1 MQSRMFCYA
10 RTMKQFKVVLVG
22 CGAMSK
28 EWIRVAQEIPNLELV
43 GLVDI
48 FEENARTRAAEF
60 NLEHLQI
67 GSSLSEMLERLKPDV
82 VFDCS
87 IPEAHY
93 SVALEAFKHGAH
105 VLGEKPLADSL
116 ARAVEMVNAA
126 RDSNL
131 VHSVMQNRRFDPN
144 ILAVK
149 QFLESEQIGTVTTVN
164 SDFFIGA
171 HFGGFRDSMAHVL
184 LLDMA
189 IHTFDQARFMT
200 GCDPVSVYCLEF
212 NPKDSWY
219 AQGSS
224 AHCIFEMTNGV
235 VFNYRGSWCS
245 EGFHTTWESDWRV
258 IGTRGTLRWDGGE
271 DLRAQIV
278 SETGGFLYEHTELK
292 LPKLEHQTPK
302 GHEGLIRDFI
312 RKLGQQKPQATPSS
326 DNIKSLAMVFAA
338 IESAETGKKVLVPW
352 D

>member
-1 MQSRMFCYA
+1 
-10 RTMKQFKVVLVG
+10 
-22 CGAMSK
+22 MSK
-28 EWIRVAQEIPNLELV
+28 EWLRVTLTIPNLELV
-43 GLVDI
+43 GLVDLY
-48 FEENARTRAAEF
+48 EENARTRASEF
-60 NLEHLQI
+60 NLENVQI
-67 GSSLSEMLERLKPDV
+67 GSSLSEMLERTKADV

-93 SVALEAFKHGAH
+93 GVALEAFKHGAH
-105 VLGEKPLADSL
+105 VLGEKPLADTL
-116 ARAVEMVNAA
+116 ARAIEMVNAA
-126 RDSNL
+126 KDSNL
-131 VHSVMQNRRFDPN
+131 THSVMQNRRYDPN
-144 ILAVK
+144 ILEVK
-149 QFLESEQIGTVTTVN
+149 QFLESGQIGAVTTIN

-171 HFGGFRDSMAHVL
+171 HFGGFRDSMTHVL

-200 GCDPVSVYCLEF
+200 GCDPVSVYCHEF

-224 AHCIFEMTNGV
+224 AHCIFEMMNGV

-258 IGTRGTLRWDGGE
+258 IGTRGTLHWDGGE
-271 DLRAQIV
+271 YKRAQII
-278 SETGGFLYEHTELK
+278 SETGGFLSKHTEIE
-292 LPKLEHQTPK
+292 LPKLEQQTIK

-312 RKLGQQKPQATPSS
+312 ANLEPQTTQTTPSS

-338 IESAETGKKVLVPW
+338 IESAETGKRVQVNW

>member
-1 MQSRMFCYA
+1 
-10 RTMKQFKVVLVG
+10 MKQFRAVLVG
-22 CGAMSK
+22 CGSMSK
-28 EWIRVAQEIPNLELV
+28 EWIRVALQIPNLELV

-48 FEENARTRAAEF
+48 FEQNARTRVAEF
-60 NLEHLQI
+60 NLKHVQI
-67 GSSLSEMLERLKPDV
+67 GSNLSEMLERLKPDV
-82 VFDCS
+82 VFDVS
-87 IPEAHY
+87 IPEAHH

-105 VLGEKPLADSL
+105 VLGEKPLANTL
-116 ARAVEMVNAA
+116 TRAIEMVNAA
-126 RDSNL
+126 KNANL
-131 VHSVMQNRRFDPN
+131 THSVMQNRQFDPN
-144 ILAVK
+144 ILQVK
-149 QFLESEQIGTVTTVN
+149 QFLESGQIGAVTTVN
-164 SDFFIGA
+164 ADFFIGA

-200 GCDPVSVYCLEF
+200 GYDPISVYCLEF

-224 AHCIFEMTNGV
+224 AHCIFEMTDGT

-245 EGFHTTWESDWRV
+245 EGFHTTWESDWRI

-271 DLRAQIV
+271 YQKAQIV
-278 SETGGFLYEHTELK
+278 NEAGGFLSKHTELEI
-292 LPKLEHQTPK
+292 PKLEQPIAK

-312 RKLGQQKPQATPSS
+312 VNLERQKPQATPSS

-338 IESAETGKKVLVPW
+338 IESTETGKRVDVRW
-352 D
+352 A

>member
-1 MQSRMFCYA
+1 
-10 RTMKQFKVVLVG
+10 MKQFRTVLVG

-28 EWIRVAQEIPNLELV
+28 EWIRVALQIPNLELV

-48 FEENARTRAAEF
+48 FEQNARTRAAEF
-60 NLEHLQI
+60 NLEHVQI
-67 GSSLSEMLERLKPDV
+67 GANLSEMLERTKADV

-93 SVALEAFKHGAH
+93 GVALEAFRHGAH

-116 ARAVEMVNAA
+116 TRAIEMVNAA
-126 RDSNL
+126 QEL
-131 VHSVMQNRRFDPN
+131 TLTHSVMQNRRFDPN
-144 ILAVK
+144 ILQVK
-149 QFLESEQIGTVTTVN
+149 QFLEAGQIGAVTTIN
-164 SDFFIGA
+164 ADFFIGA

-200 GCDPVSVYCLEF
+200 GCDPLNVYCLEF

-219 AQGSS
+219 AQASS

-271 DLRAQIV
+271 YQKAQIV
-278 SETGGFLYEHTELK
+278 SETGGFLSKHTEQK
-292 LPKLEHQTPK
+292 LPKLECQTVN
-302 GHEGLIRDFI
+302 GHEGLILDFI
-312 RKLGQQKPQATPSS
+312 AKLEQHTEQATPSS

-338 IESAETGKKVLVPW
+338 IESAKTGKRVQVRW
-352 D
+352 A

>member
-1 MQSRMFCYA
+1 
-10 RTMKQFKVVLVG
+10 MKQFKVVLVG

-28 EWIRVAQEIPNLELV
+28 EWIRVALEIPKLELV
-43 GLVDI
+43 GLVDL
-48 FEENARTRAAEF
+48 FPENARTRATEF
-60 NLEHLQI
+60 KLENVQI
-67 GSSLSEMLERLKPDV
+67 GSSLSEMLEKTKADV
-82 VFDCS
+82 VFDVS
-87 IPEAHY
+87 IPDAHY
-93 SVALEAFKHGAH
+93 DVALEAFKHGAH
-105 VLGEKPLADSL
+105 VLGEKPLADNL
-116 ARAVEMVNAA
+116 ARAIEMVNAA
-126 RDSNL
+126 QNAKL
-131 VHSVMQNRRFDPN
+131 THSVMQNRRFDPN
-144 ILAVK
+144 ILQVK
-149 QFLESEQIGTVTTVN
+149 QFLESGQIGAVTTVN

-200 GCDPVSVYCLEF
+200 GCDPLNVYCLEF

-245 EGFHTTWESDWRV
+245 EGFHTTWESDWRI

-271 DLRAQIV
+271 DSRAQIV
-278 SETGGFLYEHTELK
+278 SETGGFLSKHSETN
-292 LPKLEHQTPK
+292 LPKLEQQIAT

-312 RKLGQQKPQATPSS
+312 SNLEQQTAQATPSS

-338 IESAETGKKVLVPW
+338 IESAETRQRVEVRW
-352 D
+352 A

>member
-1 MQSRMFCYA
+1 MQKFR
-10 RTMKQFKVVLVG
+10 VVLVG

-28 EWIRVAQEIPNLELV
+28 EWIRVATSIPNLELV
-43 GLVDI
+43 GLVDL
-48 FEENARTRAAEF
+48 FEENAKTRAAEF
-60 NLEHLQI
+60 NLEHVQI
-67 GSSLSEMLERLKPDV
+67 GSSLSEMLEQTKADV

-93 SVALEAFKHGAH
+93 GVALEAFKHGVH
-105 VLGEKPLADSL
+105 VLGEKPLADTL
-116 ARAVEMVNAA
+116 ARSVEMVNAA
-126 RDSNL
+126 KNL
-131 VHSVMQNRRFDPN
+131 KLTHSVMQNRRFDPN

-149 QFLESEQIGTVTTVN
+149 QFLESGQIGAVTTVN

-212 NPKDSWY
+212 NPKESWY

-245 EGFHTTWESDWRV
+245 EGFHTTWESDWRI
-258 IGTRGTLRWDGGE
+258 IGTRGTLRWDGGKYQQ
-271 DLRAQIV
+271 AQIV
-278 SETGGFLYEHTELK
+278 SETGGFLSKHSELK
-292 LPKLEHQTPK
+292 PPKLELQTAK

-312 RKLGQQKPQATPSS
+312 NNLEQQKPQATPSS

-338 IESAETGKKVLVPW
+338 IESAETEKRVEVRW
-352 D
+352 A

>member
-1 MQSRMFCYA
+1 MLRVCYA
-10 RTMKQFKVVLVG
+10 RGMKQFKVVLVG

-28 EWIRVAQEIPNLELV
+28 EWIRVALQIPNLELV
-43 GLVDI
+43 GMVDLY
-48 FEENARTRAAEF
+48 EENARTRAAEF
-60 NLEHLQI
+60 NLERVQI
-67 GSSLSEMLERLKPDV
+67 GTDLAQMLGRTKADL
-82 VFDCS
+82 VFDVS

-93 SVALEAFKHGAH
+93 GVALEAFKHGAH

-116 ARAVEMVNAA
+116 VRAIEMVNSATH
-126 RDSNL
+126 SQL
-131 VHSVMQNRRFDPN
+131 THSVMQNRRFDPN
-144 ILAVK
+144 ILNVK
-149 QFLESEQIGTVTTVN
+149 KFLESGQIGAVTTVN
-164 SDFFIGA
+164 ADFFIGA

-200 GCDPVSVYCLEF
+200 GCDPKNVYCLEF

-224 AHCIFEMTNGV
+224 AHCIFEMSDGV

-258 IGTRGTLRWDGGE
+258 IGTRGTLRWDGGGYQK
-271 DLRAQIV
+271 AQIV
-278 SETGGFLYEHTELK
+278 SETGGFLSKHTELE
-292 LPKLEHQTPK
+292 LPKLEHQTAR
-302 GHEGLIRDFI
+302 GHEGLIRDFMTN
-312 RKLGQQKPQATPSS
+312 LEQQTAQATPSS

-338 IESAETGKKVLVPW
+338 VESAETGLRVPVRW
-352 D
+352 TT

>member
-1 MQSRMFCYA
+1 
-10 RTMKQFKVVLVG
+10 MKQFRAVLVG
-22 CGAMSK
+22 CGSMSK
-28 EWIRVAQEIPNLELV
+28 EWLRVALEIPNLELV

-48 FEENARTRAAEF
+48 FEQNAKTRAAEF
-60 NLEHLQI
+60 NLEHIQI
-67 GSSLSEMLERLKPDV
+67 GSRLSEMLERLKPDL

-93 SVALEAFKHGAH
+93 GVALEAFKRGAH
-105 VLGEKPLADSL
+105 VLGEKPLADSM
-116 ARAVEMVNAA
+116 ARAIEMVNAA
-126 RDSNL
+126 KNSNL
-131 VHSVMQNRRFDPN
+131 THSVMQNRRFDPN
-144 ILAVK
+144 ILRVK
-149 QFLESEQIGTVTTVN
+149 QFLEAGQVGAVTTVN
-164 SDFFIGA
+164 ADFFIGA

-200 GCDPVSVYCLEF
+200 GCDPLNVYCLEF
-212 NPKDSWY
+212 NPKESWY

-245 EGFHTTWESDWRV
+245 EGFHTTWESDWRI
-258 IGTRGTLRWDGGE
+258 IGTRGTLRWDGDGYQ
-271 DLRAQIV
+271 RAQIV
-278 SETGGFLYEHTELK
+278 SETGEFLSKHTELN
-292 LPKLEHQTPK
+292 LPKLEHQITK

-312 RKLGQQKPQATPSS
+312 ANLEQQKPQATPSS

-338 IESAETGKKVLVPW
+338 IESAETGKRVQVRW
-352 D
+352 A

>member
-1 MQSRMFCYA
+1 MPS
-10 RTMKQFKVVLVG
+10 
-22 CGAMSK
+22 
-28 EWIRVAQEIPNLELV
+28 
-43 GLVDI
+43 GLVDL

-60 NLEHLQI
+60 NLENVQI
-67 GSSLSEMLERLKPDV
+67 GSNLAEMLERTTADV
-82 VFDCS
+82 VFDVS
-87 IPEAHY
+87 VPEAHY
-93 SVALEAFKHGAH
+93 DVALEAFKHGVQ

-116 ARAVEMVNAA
+116 ARAIEMVNTAKE
-126 RDSNL
+126 SNL
-131 VHSVMQNRRFDPN
+131 THSVMQNRRFDPN
-144 ILAVK
+144 ILQVK
-149 QFLESEQIGTVTTVN
+149 QFLESGQIGAVTTVN
-164 SDFFIGA
+164 TDFFIGA

-212 NPKDSWY
+212 NPKESWY

-224 AHCIFEMTNGV
+224 AHCIFEMTGGV

-258 IGTRGTLRWDGGE
+258 IGTRGTLRWDGAE
-271 DLRAQIV
+271 YQKAQIV
-278 SETGGFLYEHTELK
+278 SESGGFLSKHRELE
-292 LPKLEHQTPK
+292 LPKTEHQIAK

-312 RKLGQQKPQATPSS
+312 NNLEQHKPQATPSS

-338 IESAETGKKVLVPW
+338 IESAETGKRVEVRW
-352 D
+352 N